1 MSHRPHHTS
10 KASVAAP
17 VRRPVAATTLLL
29 ALFTLL
35 LLPLGNPASAA
46 DKSADG
52 KAADGKAVDNKP
64 ADNAVS
70 RGQYLSRAGGC
81 MACHT
86 AEAKDGGK
94 EGVPY
99 AGGRALKTPFGT
111 FYGPNLTP
119 HTEAGLGRW
128 GEQDFIRAMRLGLR
142 PDGAHY
148 FPAFPYP
155 SFTKLSDADL
165 KDLWA
170 YLRSLPPDAT
180 ANRAHELRFP
190 FGFRFLLTGWKWLY
204 FTPGPMSPDAAQS
217 APQAQLARGAYVT
230 QALSHCGECHSG
242 RNVLGGI
249 RKDRILA
256 GAAKG
261 PEGKSVPNLTP
272 TGLKKWDDNDL
283 REFLLS
289 GMTPDGDV
297 TAEAMAEVVRNTT
310 SQLTAQ
316 DLAALMAYLRSL
328 PALPSE
334 K

>member
-1 MSHRPHHTS
+1 MSHRPHHIS

-17 VRRPVAATTLLL
+17 VTRPVAATTLLL

-35 LLPLGNPASAA
+35 LLALGNPASAA
-46 DKSADG
+46 DKA
-52 KAADGKAVDNKP
+52 

-119 HTEAGLGRW
+119 HPEAGLGRW
-128 GEQDFIRAMRLGLR
+128 SEADFLRAMRLGLR

-155 SFTKLSDADL
+155 SFTKMNDADL

-170 YLRSLPPDAT
+170 YLRSLPADTTP
-180 ANRAHELRFP
+180 NRAHELQFP
-190 FGFRFLLTGWKWLY
+190 FGFRFLLAGWKWLY
-204 FTPGPMSPDAAQS
+204 FTPGPMTPDAAQS
-217 APQAQLARGAYVT
+217 APQSAQQAQLARGAYVT

-316 DLAALMAYLRSL
+316 DLTALIAYLRSL

>member
-10 KASVAAP
+10 TAAVAAP
-17 VRRPVAATTLLL
+17 VTRPLAATTLLL

-46 DKSADG
+46 DKSADS
-52 KAADGKAVDNKP
+52 
-64 ADNAVS
+64 AVS

-119 HTEAGLGRW
+119 HPEAGLGRW
-128 GEQDFIRAMRLGLR
+128 SEADFLRAMRLGLR

-155 SFTKLSDADL
+155 SFTKMNDADL

-170 YLRSLPPDAT
+170 YLRSLPADAT
-180 ANRAHELRFP
+180 PNRAHDLQFP
-190 FGFRFLLTGWKWLY
+190 FGFRFLLAGWKWLY
-204 FTPGPMSPDAAQS
+204 FTPGPMPTEPGQS
-217 APQAQLARGAYVT
+217 AQLARGAYVT

-242 RNVLGGI
+242 RNRLGGI

-310 SQLTAQ
+310 SQLSAE

>member
-10 KASVAAP
+10 TAAVAAP
-17 VRRPVAATTLLL
+17 VTRPLAATTLLL

-46 DKSADG
+46 DKSADS
-52 KAADGKAVDNKP
+52 
-64 ADNAVS
+64 AVS

-119 HTEAGLGRW
+119 HPEAGLGRW
-128 GEQDFIRAMRLGLR
+128 SEADFLRAMRLGLR

-155 SFTKLSDADL
+155 SFTKMNDADL

-170 YLRSLPPDAT
+170 YLRSLPADAT
-180 ANRAHELRFP
+180 PNRAHDLQFP
-190 FGFRFLLTGWKWLY
+190 FGFRFLLAGWKWLY
-204 FTPGPMSPDAAQS
+204 FAPGPMPAEPGQS
-217 APQAQLARGAYVT
+217 AQLARGAYVT

-242 RNVLGGI
+242 RNRLGGI

-310 SQLTAQ
+310 SQLSAE

>member
-10 KASVAAP
+10 TAAVAAP
-17 VRRPVAATTLLL
+17 VTRPLAATTLLL

-46 DKSADG
+46 DKSADS
-52 KAADGKAVDNKP
+52 KP
-64 ADNAVS
+64 ADSAVS

-119 HTEAGLGRW
+119 HPEAGLGRW
-128 GEQDFIRAMRLGLR
+128 SEADFLRAMRLGLR

-155 SFTKLSDADL
+155 SFTKMNDADL

-170 YLRSLPPDAT
+170 YLRSLPADAT
-180 ANRAHELRFP
+180 PNRAHDLQFP
-190 FGFRFLLTGWKWLY
+190 FGFRFLLAGWKWLY
-204 FTPGPMSPDAAQS
+204 FTPGPMPAEPGQS
-217 APQAQLARGAYVT
+217 AQLARGAYVT

-242 RNVLGGI
+242 RNRLGGI

-310 SQLTAQ
+310 SQLSAE